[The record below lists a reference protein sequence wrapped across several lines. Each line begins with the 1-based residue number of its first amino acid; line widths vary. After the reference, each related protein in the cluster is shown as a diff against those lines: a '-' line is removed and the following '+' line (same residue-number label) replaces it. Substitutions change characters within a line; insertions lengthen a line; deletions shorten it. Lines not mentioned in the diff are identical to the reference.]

1 MSPASAETGQR
12 GRNSEEA
19 SVGGKDAASLKQRM
33 QSWLE
38 QRAGE
43 RVQGGWGGGLGQL
56 TPGLRSHL
64 DFVLRAMD
72 QQGRVFSR
80 RM

>member
-43 RVQGGWGGGLGQL
+43 RVQGGWGGWAGPANTRPQEP
-56 TPGLRSHL
+56 PGFCFKSNGPTEKS
-64 DFVLRAMD
+64 F
-72 QQGRVFSR
+72 
-80 RM
+80 